1 VSSSEAI
8 KRSAAER
15 LAAAP
20 TELTAD
26 EQLAV
31 EARTHRRTALVALRG
46 ELDLLTVSKGAEVL
60 DGLELTAGGVRHLV
74 LDLRGLTFMDI
85 PGLRELIKQTE
96 FARTHHH
103 GLAVVRGTDAI
114 NRLLKVTGVE
124 DDLGLVDD
132 PDDLVAPPM
141 AD

>member
-20 TELTAD
+20 PELSAD

-46 ELDLLTVSKGAEVL
+46 ELDLLTVSKVAEIL
-60 DGLELTAGGVRHLV
+60 DGIELTADGVRHLV
-74 LDLRGLTFMDI
+74 LDLRGLTFMDM
-85 PGLRELIKQTE
+85 PGLRELIKQNE
-96 FARTHHH
+96 YARSNHHN
-103 GLAVVRGTDAI
+103 LAVVRGTDAI
-114 NRLLKVTGVE
+114 NRLLKLTGVE
-124 DDLGLVDD
+124 EHLVLVDD
-132 PDDLVAPPM
+132 PDDLVAPPVS
-141 AD
+141 D